1 MRKVKDYIQLARPK
15 HWIKNILIFVP
26 CLFGGEI
33 FQANKLTALF
43 IGFISFSLVA
53 SRIYYINDI
62 KDVDKDRHH
71 EIKKNRP
78 IASGRVSVRSAW
90 TIAMILAILS
100 YIIVFL
106 FFKGKVCIKAAAVL
120 AIYFLVN
127 LLYSSGLKN
136 RPILDVMILASG
148 FVLRVIYGSAIG
160 NVEISQ
166 WLLLTIL
173 MFSLY
178 MGLGKRRNELRKAAD
193 ASTRNVLTYYT
204 VEYLSRI
211 MLLTM
216 TLGLVFYSLW
226 AAVVVA
232 QGDILVW
239 TVPLV
244 IAILMKYE
252 LDVDKYNF
260 GDPVEILTNDST
272 IVIMLTVY
280 AMIVIFVLYILR

>member
-53 SRIYYINDI
+53 SSIYYINDI

-148 FVLRVIYGSAIG
+148 FAVSCRVEPGSLQ
-160 NVEISQ
+160 IS
-166 WLLLTIL
+166 
-173 MFSLY
+173 
-178 MGLGKRRNELRKAAD
+178 E
-193 ASTRNVLTYYT
+193 
-204 VEYLSRI
+204 
-211 MLLTM
+211 ML
-216 TLGLVFYSLW
+216 
-226 AAVVVA
+226 
-232 QGDILVW
+232 
-239 TVPLV
+239 
-244 IAILMKYE
+244 
-252 LDVDKYNF
+252 
-260 GDPVEILTNDST
+260 PVKL
-272 IVIMLTVY
+272 
-280 AMIVIFVLYILR
+280 